1 MDNEGGRKDQNK
13 YSIGITNANSLA
25 IRKEANTSSTQ
36 LYNNGKLSNYVFLIL
51 GETGDF
57 YKIQSD
63 PVLDSGRTKID
74 MSTGVYNSS
83 KMYAYTSKKY
93 VSKVN
98 SANDG
103 TEERTTGI
111 VYSAHVADIGWQAE
125 RANGNT
131 AGTTGQNKQMEAVKI
146 YLKDVG
152 YSGSIE
158 YSAHVADIGWQ
169 DWVTDDSIAG
179 TTGKNKQMEAI
190 KIRLTGDVASHYDI
204 YYRVHVQDYG
214 WLDWAENGEIAGTTD
229 AAKRM
234 EAIQIKLVTK
244 KGKAPGSNTQ
254 AYIQPILQYRAH
266 VADIGWQK
274 NAVLSIRHMC
284 RITVGLT
291 GQRKRSKV
299 EQPEKE
305 NGWRQ

>member
-1 MDNEGGRKDQNK
+1 
-13 YSIGITNANSLA
+13 
-25 IRKEANTSSTQ
+25 
-36 LYNNGKLSNYVFLIL
+36 
-51 GETGDF
+51 
-57 YKIQSD
+57 
-63 PVLDSGRTKID
+63 
-74 MSTGVYNSS
+74 
-83 KMYAYTSKKY
+83 
-93 VSKVN
+93 
-98 SANDG
+98 
-103 TEERTTGI
+103 
-111 VYSAHVADIGWQAE
+111 
-125 RANGNT
+125 
-131 AGTTGQNKQMEAVKI
+131 MEAVKI

-169 DWVTDDSIAG
+169 DWVADDSIAG

-274 NAVLSIRHMC
+274 CI
-284 RITVGLT
+284 
-291 GQRKRSKV
+291 
-299 EQPEKE
+299 
-305 NGWRQ
+305 WRRNSRNDGAL